1 MTDTAP
7 GDRAS
12 GSGSGNGS
20 GFIPALAAAIHFTDK
35 LIAAA
40 VGKPGWTTGPVD
52 VGGVAPSYWYSGLQD
67 EQEWRDKNN
76 QNGAKSYSNKRFN
89 NTQ

>member
-40 VGKPGWTTGPVD
+40 VGKPG
-52 VGGVAPSYWYSGLQD
+52 
-67 EQEWRDKNN
+67 
-76 QNGAKSYSNKRFN
+76 
-89 NTQ
+89 